1 MDVTERIHLA
11 NEYRAQVGK
20 LVSGEYKDDTRV
32 LLLIAYTDLVLEHH
46 ESIMVLLGKKLY
58 GSAFSLVRVLFE
70 AFFRAHWTTACAKD
84 ADIEK
89 LRQQDFEFP
98 GMGTLVSAIDTAF
111 RTDGFFE
118 EIKKQSWKAMN
129 SYTHSGIRQLSRR
142 FEQGRIFPNYSGDEI
157 KEVIDGTTMA
167 VILIGRLFCV
177 IMRKPQEA
185 DEAKKLIETF
195 AAS

>member
-1 MDVTERIHLA
+1 MDVTERIRLA
-11 NEYRAQVGK
+11 NEHRAHVGK
-20 LVSGEYKDDTRV
+20 LVSGEYKDDTRG
-32 LLLIAYTDLVLEHH
+32 LLLISYTDLVLEHH
-46 ESIMVLLGKKLY
+46 ESTMVLLEKKLY

-70 AFFRAHWTTACAKD
+70 AFFRAHWTTGCAKD

-89 LRQQDFEFP
+89 LRRQEFEFP
-98 GMGTLVSAIDTAF
+98 GVGKMVSEIDTAF

-142 FEQGRIFPNYSGDEI
+142 FEQGRISPNYSEDEI
-157 KEVIDGTTMA
+157 KEVIDGATTA
-167 VILIGRLFCV
+167 VILIARLFCV
-177 IMRKPQEA
+177 IMGKSQEA
-185 DEAKKLIETF
+185 DEANKLIENF